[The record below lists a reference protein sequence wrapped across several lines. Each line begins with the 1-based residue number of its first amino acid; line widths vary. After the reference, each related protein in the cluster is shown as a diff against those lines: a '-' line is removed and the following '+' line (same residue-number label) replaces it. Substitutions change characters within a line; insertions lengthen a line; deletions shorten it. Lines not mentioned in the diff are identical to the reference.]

1 MIMHDDVKGQTYDNG
16 RKIMSGLDAG
26 VFSGKGIYS
35 GHIHKRQENGK
46 VIYIGSPYQLRRS
59 DIGNVCGVY
68 TLDVS
73 GDDVIRTFDVNPVSP
88 EFIKIR
94 LDDVLDLPYG
104 AVKGM
109 MADNYVDFVVRKSE
123 LMSVCMADMMRAL
136 DSAGAKKVRVV
147 VEQDADLSVSDAV
160 TKAVT
165 VDDLIREKINAFD
178 LSDEQ
183 KKTILDLNG
192 RYMTAF
198 NEMTTNE

>member
-16 RKIMSGLDAG
+16 RKILSGLDAG

-35 GHIHKRQENGK
+35 GHIHKRQENGR
-46 VIYIGSPYQLRRS
+46 VTYIGSPYQLRRS

-73 GDDVIRTFDVNPVSP
+73 GDDVIRTFDANTVSP

-104 AVKGM
+104 AVKGT

>member
-1 MIMHDDVKGQTYDNG
+1 M
-16 RKIMSGLDAG
+16 
-26 VFSGKGIYS
+26 
-35 GHIHKRQENGK
+35 
-46 VIYIGSPYQLRRS
+46 
-59 DIGNVCGVY
+59 
-68 TLDVS
+68 S

-104 AVKGM
+104 AVKEM
-109 MADNYVDFVVRKSE
+109 MNGNYVDFVVRKSE

-147 VEQDADLSVSDAV
+147 VEQDADPSVSDAV

-183 KKTILDLNG
+183 KKTILDLNS